1 MINDKQFIAAFYKAV
16 TRLNCVKIYII
27 IDMIYLHDKKIK
39 MKIKIKNKL
48 SLKLFLAKYQNIAI

>member
-1 MINDKQFIAAFYKAV
+1 
-16 TRLNCVKIYII
+16 
-27 IDMIYLHDKKIK
+27 MIYLHVKKIK